1 MNLRLKARL
10 PVLLGLLA
18 CAGALILLVL
28 LFCQNDSENCALYYH
43 SSNPIERAYRHTTF
57 GLLISEERHYRDGHV
72 EVEQGWLHTSLL
84 NYGMVV
90 VISMT
95 LIVVILNAKRR
106 LRQ

>member
-1 MNLRLKARL
+1 MKLQMKVLFA
-10 PVLLGLLA
+10 VLLGLLA
-18 CAGALILLVL
+18 L
-28 LFCQNDSENCALYYH
+28 LFCQCETENCVIYYH

-57 GLLISEERHYRDGHV
+57 GLLISEERHYRDGRV

-95 LIVVILNAKRR
+95 LIVVILNAKRK
-106 LRQ
+106 LKQ